1 MLKKQL
7 HALLNKCMSTMTVIG
22 TAIVLMLFASCGG
35 NSKQIGEAIVERDS
49 LPSMETLDVETFI
62 SDSGVIRY
70 RIVSDDWFV

>member
-1 MLKKQL
+1 
-7 HALLNKCMSTMTVIG
+7 MTVIG

-70 RIVSDDWFV
+70 RIVADEWFVYDRKRPSH